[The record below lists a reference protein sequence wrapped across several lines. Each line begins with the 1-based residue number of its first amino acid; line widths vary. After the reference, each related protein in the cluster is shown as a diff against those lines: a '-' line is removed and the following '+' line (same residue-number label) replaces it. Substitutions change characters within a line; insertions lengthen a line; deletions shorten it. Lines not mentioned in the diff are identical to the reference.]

1 MTATIMNTAT
11 LPAAPRRVINPARA
25 LRHGLSLAGRSII
38 KIRKNPES
46 LLDVTLQPILFLVM
60 FVFLFGGAISG
71 NWHVYLQTLVPGL
84 MVQNTLFASMGTGN
98 ALSTDISKGVFDRF
112 RSLPIARSAPLVG
125 AVLGDTVR
133 FVVAMTVLLSFA
145 SILGF
150 RVHTNPV
157 EALLA
162 VLVMIAAGLAMCW
175 LGVWVGMLV
184 KSPTAA
190 QGVMVA
196 VMMPLTFGSNVFVA
210 SSTMPG
216 WLQTW
221 TSVSPVS
228 KLVDVTRGL
237 MLGGPI
243 GGPLFAAFL
252 WMVGFLAVFFPLAMR
267 SYKRRMTS

>member
-1 MTATIMNTAT
+1 MTTMSAT
-11 LPAAPRRVINPARA
+11 LPAPPPVINPARA

-46 LLDVTLQPILFLVM
+46 LIDVTLQPILFLVL

-71 NWHVYLQTLVPGL
+71 NWHTYLQTLVPGL

-133 FVVAMTVLLSFA
+133 FVVAMVVLLSFA

-150 RVHTNPV
+150 RIHTNPV

-162 VLVMIAAGLAMCW
+162 VLLMVAAGLALCW
-175 LGVWVGMLV
+175 VGVWVGMLV

-196 VMMPLTFGSNVFVA
+196 VMMPLTFGSDLFVA
-210 SSTMPG
+210 SSTLPG
-216 WLQTW
+216 WLRTW
-221 TSVSPVS
+221 TSISPVS
-228 KLVDVTRGL
+228 KLIDVARGL
-237 MLGGPI
+237 MLGGPV
-243 GGPLFAAFL
+243 GAPLLASVA
-252 WMVGFLAVFFPLAMR
+252 WMVGFLVVFFPLAMR
-267 SYKRRMTS
+267 TYRRRITS